1 MSNDTDNLSAQV
13 TEAKLNS
20 LAAEYVSAQEIP
32 LSSDSENEWDW
43 SGSQSHNKSL
53 TWLEQTVQVE
63 IKAPISL
70 VWHLWLDLEQMPRW
84 MKGVDSVKVQQDQP
98 QLSRW
103 KISYGGFQFTWLSCI
118 HKLVP
123 YQIIQW
129 ESVDGATNRG
139 AVRFYDRHGSTIVKF
154 TVAYAIPEIFEG
166 IIRDNLLLKRLVKST
181 LQENL
186 EQFRDYVSY
195 MQFQEGRRLSS

>member
-1 MSNDTDNLSAQV
+1 MSNDTDNLSDQV

-20 LAAEYVSAQEIP
+20 LAAEYASAQEIP
-32 LSSDSENEWDW
+32 LSSDSEDEWDW

-98 QLSRW
+98 QFSRW

-129 ESVDGATNRG
+129 ESVDGSPNRG
-139 AVRFYDRHGSTIVKF
+139 AVRFYDRHDSTIVKF

-166 IIRDNLLLKRLVKST
+166 IIRDNLLIKRLVKSA

-195 MQFQEGRRLSS
+195 MQFQEGWRLLS